1 MITRMARPRVLIPH
15 QLDTAVKP
23 VRGEVRKLQGY
34 CMGTSWSVQLVAP
47 AGFVQEPVTQQIS
60 DLLEDIENQMS
71 HFRPESD
78 LCRFGRLPA
87 GASQALP
94 NEFSRVLRAALEVAH
109 LSQGAFDPTIAA
121 LADAWGF
128 GSARRFFDAGFVPPN
143 QINVAAGRWPE
154 LMLDS
159 DNRLYQPGGVALNF
173 AAIAKGFAVDAV
185 AQWLCGQGFP
195 NHLVEI
201 GGELRGGGVK
211 PDGQPWWVALESP
224 ATDCPLPSTRI
235 ALHGLAVATSG
246 DYRRSYRMNGR
257 LIHHTLDPRTGAPSA
272 NRVSSV
278 SVIHAEC
285 MLADAW
291 ATALTVLGPEQGLA
305 LAERLNLSVLLQ
317 GHDHAGNW
325 VEWSSAAWRDLQ

>member
-1 MITRMARPRVLIPH
+1 MITCMARPRVLIPH

-34 CMGTSWSVQLVAP
+34 CMGTSWSVQLAAP
-47 AGFVQEPVTQQIS
+47 AGFVLEPVTQQIT
-60 DLLEDIENQMS
+60 DLLEGIENQMS

-87 GASQALP
+87 GASQVLP

-128 GSARRFFDAGFVPPN
+128 GSASRFSDAGFVPPN
-143 QINVAAGRWPE
+143 QISVAAGRWSE
-154 LMLDS
+154 LTLDS

-257 LIHHTLDPRTGAPSA
+257 LIHHTLDPRTGAPSV
-272 NRVSSV
+272 NRLSSV

-305 LAERLNLSVLLQ
+305 LAEQLNLSVLLQ
-317 GHDHAGNW
+317 GHDGAGRW
-325 VEWSSAAWRDLQ
+325 VEWSSAAWHALQ